1 MPPKDVATLTF
12 YGATETVTG
21 SKFLLSAGED
31 THVLVDCGL
40 FQGYKEL
47 RLRYWQPLPIEAG
60 IIDAVLL
67 THAHIDH
74 SGYLPRL
81 VRDGFSGPVFCTSG
95 TADLARLLLP
105 DAAKL
110 EEEDGARQ
118 PEGLFEAF
126 PGAATVHQ
134 GGGKPRAAA
143 CFPRPARTMPAQ
155 RPAARSEVCASGAR
169 RAVGQRR
176 PAGKAA
182 RALWVEGG
190 GCQVRPRG

>member
-1 MPPKDVATLTF
+1 MRKRDAATLTF

-21 SKFLLSAGED
+21 SKFLLSVGED
-31 THVLVDCGL
+31 MHVLVDCGL

-47 RLRYWQPLPIEAG
+47 RLRNWQPLPIDARN
-60 IIDAVLL
+60 IDGVLL

-110 EEEDGARQ
+110 EEEDAARQ
-118 PEGLFEAF
+118 PQGFFETF

-134 GGGKPRAAA
+134 GGSKPRAAA
-143 CFPRPARTMPAQ
+143 AAACFLRPARAVSP
-155 RPAARSEVCASGAR
+155 RSSFHLLG
-169 RAVGQRR
+169 RR
-176 PAGKAA
+176 PHS
-182 RALWVEGG
+182 WF
-190 GCQVRPRG
+190 QQH